1 MSAEQTR
8 RTLNQLDKDIV
19 ALEKKSVEFA
29 KKEAAARSGAAR
41 VAKAIPKNASLATI
55 KSKQT
60 QIDSYNTVALKAMND
75 KADADKK
82 IADKRK
88 KQAETQVKLQKEEAA
103 EHKKND
109 KAQTALQRSYEK
121 RINELTEQIQAQSVA
136 APQNHMYA
144 ETDSEEFDVFIS
156 HASED
161 KESFVDRLYQELDSR
176 GVKVWYDAMSIKW
189 GDSLRSKIDEGLRK
203 SRFGIA
209 ILSNAYIRKG
219 WTQYE
224 LDGLFQRE
232 MTGGKTILPIWHNIT
247 KDEVQAFSPT
257 LAGRRALNTAML
269 SAEEIAIELINLL
282 PPIEPDDA
290 PEELEETT
298 HD

>member
-29 KKEAAARSGAAR
+29 KKEAAARSSAAR
-41 VAKAIPKNASLATI
+41 VAKVIPKNASLATI

-60 QIDSYNTVALKAMND
+60 QIDRHNMAALKAMND
-75 KADADKK
+75 KADVDKK
-82 IADKRK
+82 IVDKRK
-88 KQAETQVKLQKEEAA
+88 KRAETQVKLQKEEAA

-109 KAQTALQRSYEK
+109 KAQTALQRSYEQ
-121 RINELTEQIQAQSVA
+121 RINELTDQIQAQSVA
-136 APQNHMYA
+136 ASQNHMYA
-144 ETDSEEFDVFIS
+144 ETGSEEFDVFIS

-161 KESFVDRLYQELDSR
+161 KESFVDGLYQELDSR

-232 MTGGKTILPIWHNIT
+232 MTGGKTILPIWHKIT

-257 LAGRRALNTAML
+257 LAGRKALNTAML

-282 PPIEPDDA
+282 PSVEPDDA